1 MTKEELM
8 ALAQEAGVVP
18 VNRAHLHLEP
28 VWWSVTAEDLE
39 RFAALI
45 TGHEREECAKLCDR
59 HAAEP
64 LILRAMTLNERP
76 FSGAALD
83 CAELIRMRSNAGG
96 NATERSE
103 GRVDHNVGRLTPG
116 KEQK

>member
-83 CAELIRMRSNAGG
+83 CAELIRMRSNALGQEPCAG
-96 NATERSE
+96 VCARS
-103 GRVDHNVGRLTPG
+103 PG
-116 KEQK
+116 MTG